1 MQTSMQTSSNPS
13 SKPAGILHS
22 LADAWTRYRKRRTA
36 MAELRALNHDDL
48 ERMVHDAGVTYG
60 DLLVLAKQNGD
71 AAALLY
77 RRLKLADMDAAKIDP
92 AVMRDLQRCCTLC
105 EVKKQCMHDLAD
117 DPKPANWPQ
126 YCPNHHT
133 IEALTDTKHH

>member
-1 MQTSMQTSSNPS
+1 MQSSMQTSSNPS
-13 SKPAGILHS
+13 KPTGIFHS
-22 LADAWTRYRKRRTA
+22 LANAWTRYRNRRAA
-36 MAELRALNHDDL
+36 MAELSALNHGEL

-77 RRLKLADMDAAKIDP
+77 RRLKLADMDASKIDP

-105 EVKKQCMHDLAD
+105 EVKKQCVHDLQD
-117 DPKPANWPQ
+117 NPKPASWPQ
-126 YCPNHHT
+126 YCPNQPT